1 MAKIVIIGVGSSQHR
16 VIEKMHKEIPDAKCI
31 HIDCNWYNMKHSEGI
46 IHHNLFQNSDLAY
59 EIFSSFHPG
68 SAREIA
74 RKNIK
79 PIVEEQTELI
89 KELLD

>member
-46 IHHNLFQNSDLAY
+46 IHHNLFPKQR
-59 EIFSSFHPG
+59 FS
-68 SAREIA
+68 I
-74 RKNIK
+74 
-79 PIVEEQTELI
+79 
-89 KELLD
+89 